1 MTTNTAGSKVATKVA
16 IIDGGGA
23 NIASLQFA
31 LGRLGCEADLTVDP
45 VSIAAASHVILPG
58 VGAAADS
65 MRRLQQAGLVDLIPE
80 LRQPFLGICLGL
92 QLLFE
97 ASEENAT
104 RCLGVFPGTAR
115 QFEATPDRPVPH
127 MGWNRIRRTRESDL
141 LSGIPDGSHFYFVHS
156 YALDVTPD
164 TLATADY
171 DGDFTAIVERDNF
184 AAAQFHPERSGRCGA
199 QLLRNFLSR

>member
-1 MTTNTAGSKVATKVA
+1 MSDRNIA

-23 NIASLQFA
+23 NIASLKFA
-31 LGRLGCEADLTVDP
+31 LARLGCDAELTVDAET
-45 VSIAAASHVILPG
+45 IKAASHVILPG

-65 MRRLQQAGLVDLIPE
+65 MRRLSQARLVDVIPE

-97 ASEENAT
+97 ASEEDDAT
-104 RCLGVFPGTAR
+104 CLGVFPGTAR
-115 QFEATPDRPVPH
+115 LFEPAPDSPVPH
-127 MGWNRIRRTRESDL
+127 MGWNRIRRTRDSDL
-141 LSGIPDGSHFYFVHS
+141 LDGIPDGAHFYFVHS

-171 DGDFTAIVERDNF
+171 GRDFTAVVERDNF
-184 AAAQFHPERSGRCGA
+184 AAAQFHPERSGEFGA
-199 QLLRNFLSR
+199 RLLENFLRR